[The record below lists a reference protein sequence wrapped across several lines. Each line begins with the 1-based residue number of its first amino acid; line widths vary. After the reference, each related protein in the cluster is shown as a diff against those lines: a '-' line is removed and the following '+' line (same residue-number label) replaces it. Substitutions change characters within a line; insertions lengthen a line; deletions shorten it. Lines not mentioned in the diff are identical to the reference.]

1 MNDVIKE
8 MTGED
13 IEVNDMMYVLS
24 NRQRMNGAITI
35 LYSKCLEKIGN
46 ILKENFYLIPS
57 SIHEMILIKE
67 SGVESIEYLNEM
79 IKEVNASAVIPEEVL
94 ADRAYYYDRN
104 TGIVSDC

>member
-1 MNDVIKE
+1 
-8 MTGED
+8 
-13 IEVNDMMYVLS
+13 
-24 NRQRMNGAITI
+24 
-35 LYSKCLEKIGN
+35 
-46 ILKENFYLIPS
+46 
-57 SIHEMILIKE
+57 MILIKE